1 MRNNFAKG
9 DDRVS
14 ILRDSETLTGS
25 KDIHGSRSMSGCV
38 DAMTVWPETK
48 SRITT

>member
-1 MRNNFAKG
+1 MTVRNNFAKG

-25 KDIHGSRSMSGCV
+25 KDMAAGRCP
-38 DAMTVWPETK
+38 AALTQ
-48 SRITT
+48 